1 MASIVKRGK
10 SVAVVYTYRDL
21 NGRKKQKWETVAPE
35 NAEARKREIELDI
48 LRDELV
54 LPQKMTVEQ
63 FIYKWVETYAPEHWA
78 YNTYASNLSII
89 RNHIIP
95 YIGSK
100 QVQEITQFDIENLYN
115 ILRKVRV
122 KGAKSYN
129 KDEEDIP
136 YLSSTTIRNV
146 HGILVPAFEKAVD
159 WGIIR
164 NTPIKCDAPKKN
176 KPKVVIWTP
185 KIVSEALSDMQ
196 KESKYHLLRLAL
208 HTSFIATSRNGETV
222 GLTWDCI
229 EFDNDRLVIDKTLQ
243 RINKKAFEFLPKDD
257 LIFVFPEKLQSS
269 KSILVLKEPKTET
282 SKRFLYMTA
291 PLKKELLERK
301 KQVELEKQLLGSN
314 YNDYNLVFCHQN
326 GDPIEPK
333 LLERWFK
340 KWQHRQP
347 EGKYPEIV
355 FHGIRHSS
363 ITYKLYMSRGDYKA
377 VQGDSGHATSVMVT
391 DEYAHMEDKRRLELS
406 QKVEAGFYR
415 TDDSPVQDDGKLAEL
430 IRLVEKLDDDDDTV
444 NAIINLL
451 SR

>member
-1 MASIVKRGK
+1 MASIVRRGK
-10 SVAVVYTYRDL
+10 SVAVVYTYTGLD
-21 NGRKKQKWETVAPE
+21 GKKKQKWETVSEE

-48 LRDELV
+48 LRNELI
-54 LPQKMTVEQ
+54 LPQNITVEQ
-63 FIYKWVETYAPEHWA
+63 FLHKWVEVYAPEHWA
-78 YNTYASNLSII
+78 YNTFASNQSMIK
-89 RNHIIP
+89 NHIIP

-100 QVQEITQFDIENLYN
+100 QMQELTQFDIESLYN
-115 ILRKVRV
+115 LLRKVKVR
-122 KGAKSYN
+122 GAKSYN
-129 KDEEDIP
+129 KSEDDIP
-136 YLSSTTIRNV
+136 NLSSTTIRHV

-164 NTPIKCDAPKKN
+164 SSPIKCDAPKKN

-185 KIVSEALSDMQ
+185 KMLSGALSDM
-196 KESKYHLLRLAL
+196 KTESKWYLLRLAL
-208 HTSFIATSRNGETV
+208 HTSFIATTRNGETV
-222 GLTWDCI
+222 GLTWDCLD
-229 EFDNDRLVIDKTLQ
+229 FDNDRLEVDKTLQ

-257 LIFVFPEKLQSS
+257 LIFVFPEKNPGS

-291 PLKKELLERK
+291 PLKEELLERK
-301 KQVELEKQLLGSN
+301 RQVELQKQLLGEN
-314 YNDYNLVFCHQN
+314 YNDYNLVFCLDN

-340 KWQHRQP
+340 KWQKRQP

-391 DEYAHMEDKRRLELS
+391 DEYAHMEDKRRHDLS
-406 QKVEAGFYR
+406 KKIESGFY
-415 TDDSPVQDDGKLAEL
+415 SAKGQVKEDGKLAEL
-430 IRLVEKLDDDDDTV
+430 IRLIEKLDDDDNTV
-444 NAIINLL
+444 DAIINLL
-451 SR
+451 SK